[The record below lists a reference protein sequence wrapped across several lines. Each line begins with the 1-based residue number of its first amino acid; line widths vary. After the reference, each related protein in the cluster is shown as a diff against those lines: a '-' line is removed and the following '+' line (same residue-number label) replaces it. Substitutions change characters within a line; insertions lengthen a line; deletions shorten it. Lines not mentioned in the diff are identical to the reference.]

1 MLELWANP
9 EKPCFKNSGENFL
22 FCIFPLWKMQIY
34 ILCRILEQI
43 FCNFS
48 SVKLYSTA
56 SKMCFLLDSILR
68 WNLAP
73 PFLQNVRLY
82 SLWWG
87 SLVKCLLHKW
97 FEPELWTK
105 LLSIIY
111 EIWLY
116 WTLVVIQ
123 LDISTFNIS
132 YFLFLAFYCGFQMDC
147 IENLLWR
154 IKLRKI
160 DSCGAIVQTPSLHA
174 TSFVQIKM
182 QLE

>member
-1 MLELWANP
+1 
-9 EKPCFKNSGENFL
+9 
-22 FCIFPLWKMQIY
+22 MQIY

-87 SLVKCLLHKW
+87 SLVKCLLHKS

-105 LLSIIY
+105 LLPIIY
-111 EIWLY
+111 EILTLLDSGGNSVGYFYIQYFVFSVPCLLLRLPDGLHWE
-116 WTLVVIQ
+116 LVVKNQ
-123 LDISTFNIS
+123 
-132 YFLFLAFYCGFQMDC
+132 
-147 IENLLWR
+147 IEKDRL
-154 IKLRKI
+154 I
-160 DSCGAIVQTPSLHA
+160 CGAIVQTPSLHA

>member
-1 MLELWANP
+1 MLELRANP

-68 WNLAP
+68 WNLAS

-105 LLSIIY
+105 LLFILY
-111 EIWLY
+111 EILTLLDSGGNSVGYFYIQYFLSSVPCLLLRLPDGLDWE
-116 WTLVVIQ
+116 LVVKNQ
-123 LDISTFNIS
+123 
-132 YFLFLAFYCGFQMDC
+132 
-147 IENLLWR
+147 IEKDWL
-154 IKLRKI
+154 I
-160 DSCGAIVQTPSLHA
+160 CGAIVQTPSLHA
-174 TSFVQIKM
+174 TSFVQIKV
-182 QLE
+182 